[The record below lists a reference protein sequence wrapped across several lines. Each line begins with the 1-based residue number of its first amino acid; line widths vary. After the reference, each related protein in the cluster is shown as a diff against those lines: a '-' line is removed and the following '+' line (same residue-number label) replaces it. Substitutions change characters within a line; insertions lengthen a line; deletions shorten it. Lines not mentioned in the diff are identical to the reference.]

1 MSDQPSPT
9 PAPTPT
15 PGAPEGT
22 PPTSGSPTPTGTP
35 PEPSPAG
42 DPPAGD
48 PPAGD
53 PPSPEPKPEPTPE
66 DLAAQARAVVPESAD
81 AYQVN
86 LDEAGR
92 EALGLTDG
100 DPLVEGLRK
109 YAHEKGKP
117 QGYVDDVLE
126 AAAEMARAGLFDA
139 GLDPAAEAAALG
151 ENAEGRRREV
161 EVFGQAL
168 KARGDITEAEY
179 GELMSL
185 APTAAGVTL
194 IEKLRKMMTDNGQI
208 KPPGD
213 APSPEDAAK
222 EEARNLA
229 KDPKYGKDRAF
240 TAEADR
246 KWAAAFGGRV

>member
-1 MSDQPSPT
+1 MSDQPSPNPT
-9 PAPTPT
+9 PAPT

-22 PPTSGSPTPTGTP
+22 PPTNGSPTPTGTP
-35 PEPSPAG
+35 PEPSPAA

-48 PPAGD
+48 PP
-53 PPSPEPKPEPTPE
+53 PPDPKPEPTPE
-66 DLAAQARAVVPESAD
+66 EAAAAARAIVPESAD

-86 LDEAGR
+86 LDEAAR
-92 EALGLTDG
+92 EALGLTD
-100 DPLVEGLRK
+100 DDALVEGLRK

-213 APSPEDAAK
+213 APSAEDAAK
-222 EEARNLA
+222 EEARTMA
-229 KDPKYGKDRAF
+229 KDPRYEKDRAF
-240 TAEADR
+240 RAEADR
-246 KWAAAFGGRV
+246 KWAAAFGGRA